1 VPVRSLAD
9 IVQLMILL
17 LQGTD
22 VMYLK
27 LLTTDFVV
35 LNSTEAITDLPEK
48 RSNIYCDRVSP
59 SVKHTRWLGSLTN
72 LVGGQPDMPM
82 LEL

>member
-1 VPVRSLAD
+1 
-9 IVQLMILL
+9 MIPPF
-17 LQGTD
+17 QDTD
-22 VMYLK
+22 VLYLK

-59 SVKHTRWLGSLTN
+59 LVKTYPLALTDEPC
-72 LVGGQPDMPM
+72 GRSAGYADA
-82 LEL
+82 

>member
-1 VPVRSLAD
+1 MIPPFQDTD
-9 IVQLMILL
+9 IL
-17 LQGTD
+17 
-22 VMYLK
+22 YLK

-59 SVKHTRWLGSLTN
+59 LVRTCPLALTDESC
-72 LVGGQPDMPM
+72 GRSARHADA
-82 LEL
+82 